1 MAGFKGAIFDMDGTL
16 VESMIEWRKQNI
28 AFAKRYN
35 VEIPEEFRGKEL
47 DTSSHK
53 ACKIYAEKYPQ
64 LGMTAD
70 EIERE
75 YEKALLPIYCNEVQK
90 KKGVVPF
97 LEMLKANRVKMCV
110 ATATAGPTAR
120 KVLEAHGL
128 MKYMEFVISSPEM
141 GISKANPT
149 YFPRVAAMLG
159 MDPDDCAVFEDAL
172 YAVQSAKTAGMRVFA
187 VEDWCARNNW
197 DEIRRL
203 SNVFRK
209 DYEGL
214 LPVVQA
220 MFAADRC
227 CTMQLAGE
235 NCRF

>member
-28 AFAKRYN
+28 AFAQRHN
-35 VEIPEEFRGKEL
+35 IEIPEEIRGNEL

-53 ACKIYAEKYPQ
+53 ACKIYAELYPE

-75 YEKALLPIYCNEVQK
+75 YERALLPIYCNEVEK
-90 KKGVVPF
+90 KKGLIPF
-97 LEMLKANRVKMCV
+97 LEMLRAYGVKMCV
-110 ATATAGPTAR
+110 ATATSGPIAK

-128 MKYMEFVISSPEM
+128 LKYIEFVISSPEM
-141 GISKANPT
+141 GMSKANPT
-149 YFPRVAAMLG
+149 YFPRVAKMLEI
-159 MDPDDCAVFEDAL
+159 DQDDCVVFEDAL
-172 YAVQSAKTAGMRVFA
+172 YAVKSAKQAKMRVFA
-187 VEDWCARNNW
+187 VEDWCARNSR
-197 DEIRRL
+197 DEIKGL
-203 SNVFRK
+203 ANLFRK

-235 NCRF
+235 NCRL

>member
-35 VEIPEEFRGKEL
+35 IEIPEEFRGKEL
-47 DTSSHK
+47 ETSSHK
-53 ACKIYAEKYPQ
+53 ACKIYAELHPE

-75 YEKALLPIYCNEVQK
+75 YERALLPIYCNEVQK

-97 LEMLKANRVKMCV
+97 LEMLKANGVKMCV
-110 ATATAGPTAR
+110 ATATSTPIAKKA
-120 KVLEAHGL
+120 LEAHGL
-128 MKYMEFVISSPEM
+128 LKYMEFVVSSPDM
-141 GISKANPT
+141 GMSKANPT
-149 YFPRVAAMLG
+149 YFPRVADMLG
-159 MDPDDCAVFEDAL
+159 IDKDDCAVFEDAR
-172 YAVQSAKTAGMRVFA
+172 YAVQSAHTAGMRVFA
-187 VEDWCARNNW
+187 VEDWCARESW
-197 DEIRRL
+197 DEIKKMAV
-203 SNVFRK
+203 VFRK

-214 LPVVQA
+214 LPVVNA
-220 MFAADRC
+220 MFMADRC